1 MAVFKSTKKDKVVTS
16 PNGGFITFKDGY
28 AEVSDKKDI
37 EALGKAKGV
46 TVSTTEEEKVY
57 KATQK

>member
-1 MAVFKSTKKDKVVTS
+1 MAVFKSTKSDKVVTS

-28 AEVSDKKDI
+28 ADVSDKKDI

-46 TVSTTEEEKVY
+46 KPLTAEEEKAY
-57 KATQK
+57 KAIKK